1 MDGRDRGERGGRAGA
16 GRLRDRARV
25 ERLEEPPH
33 ALRFGGALR
42 VFDEDERRRHAGAP
56 QRHRDRAGAELVG
69 QGHHG
74 GPEPSG
80 GAVVMARRRNTM
92 REWLRPSAVLVTL
105 LAFALV
111 GACAK
116 RPNLTVAS
124 APAPVPPPAPN
135 VATVVTE
142 TQTTVIETPP
152 PAAEPAPPVQ
162 VATAA
167 PLPPPKDF
175 APNPALTR
183 IHFDFD
189 KAEIRP
195 GDAQTLDTNANW
207 LREHPDQLVLIEG
220 HCDERG
226 TAEYNQCELAAR
238 APRSTGPDRGPLRR
252 AGHGRIQP
260 GLGGPAGQEHHELP
274 RNGPRSGPV
283 D

>member
-16 GRLRDRARV
+16 GRLRALARV

-33 ALRFGGALR
+33 GLRLRGALR
-42 VFDEDERRRHAGAP
+42 VFDEDERQRHASAP

-74 GPEPSG
+74 GPESSG
-80 GAVVMARRRNTM
+80 GAVVMTRRRDTM
-92 REWLRPSAVLVTL
+92 HAWLRPSAVLVTL

-135 VATVVTE
+135 VAAVVTE
-142 TQTTVIETPP
+142 TQTTVIETPAPP
-152 PAAEPAPPVQ
+152 PAAPVQ
-162 VATAA
+162 GATAA

-183 IHFDFD
+183 IPFGFD

-195 GDAQTLDTNANW
+195 G
-207 LREHPDQLVLIEG
+207 
-220 HCDERG
+220 
-226 TAEYNQCELAAR
+226 
-238 APRSTGPDRGPLRR
+238 
-252 AGHGRIQP
+252 
-260 GLGGPAGQEHHELP
+260 GGPARATKANWRGGRPAH
-274 RNGPRSGPV
+274 
-283 D
+283 